1 MKILKRLVSMW
12 ALALLAACGGGGGD
26 AGNPVFGGGTGGDPG
41 GGGGTAVPTASDLV
55 LVLSA
60 PTISNSGLQTVV
72 ATATALDANRNTIA
86 GVPVTIAVDNGGTAT
101 ASATST
107 NSSGTLTAAVGI
119 GSDRRNR
126 VITVTAISGALTRTA
141 TLNVADVSGTATAT
155 DLLLTLSSATIAN
168 SGTETVTATVTA
180 LDGNRNT
187 LAGVPVT
194 ITVDSDAT
202 ATPSG
207 AVTASNGVVTA
218 ALRIGS
224 NRTNRTITVVATSGA
239 LVRTSQL
246 TVASVGGGV
255 VPSDLVLSLSAPS
268 IANDGSESVVAT
280 VTALNSN
287 RNVLSGAGV
296 TVSVDNGGTVA
307 PSGTT
312 TSAAGTVTATIGV
325 GSDRSNRTITV
336 TAISGTLT
344 RTATLAVT
352 NPEGSAEASDLVLTL
367 SSGTIAN
374 NGTTPVTATI
384 TALDAR
390 RNTLAGVGIT
400 VELNNGGT
408 ALVSSPVTNAS
419 GVVTAILGIGA
430 DSTNRDIL
438 VTATSGTISRTA
450 VLQVVNAP
458 STSQP
463 VAADL
468 SLELSASTLNNVGTN
483 TVVATATAVDAN
495 RNVLAGIPVTM
506 RVDSSALVA
515 VSASTTNAQGR
526 VLGTVSLG
534 SDRSNRV
541 VTVTATS
548 GALTRSASFTVIGAR
563 LTASFAPRVS
573 AGVSDRIE
581 FSLVDANALPMAAQ
595 SITVNASNGATA
607 SGTTDGNGKYSFNY
621 TAPAVPGTLTI
632 TAAAAGTTRDLSV
645 EVSSGAVPP
654 VASDLSVRSASLT
667 ATPSVVTIN
676 ATSTSENQSELRALF
691 SGRNNTSGQD
701 NVPIPRVRASF
712 QILNNT
718 DGTLGAVTWVGGTF
732 AISDDGGIA
741 RATFRPG
748 SRSSPTD
755 GVTIRLCWGE
765 DDATAAACTK
775 FADTRLTIVDEA
787 LSVNIRTNELIKTGL
802 AGLTYIKE
810 FVVMVV
816 DAAGQA
822 KADVQITPSVD
833 LTGYYKGKFAWNG
846 LFWAQQMSLADTENY
861 SWQPDSLSWRAEST
875 TTQPV
880 CPNEDVNR
888 NGIRDASGIGAAST
902 PALAGR
908 GEDLNWNGELDPR
921 KADVAVKMV
930 GSSKTDANGL
940 AIVQIEYGK
949 DLATWV
955 DFVVTVTASSISGT
969 EARAR
974 HVGNRYGRGNLPFPA
989 DAVLDETIP
998 PPFVISP
1005 YGIRNECT
1013 NAN

>member
-1 MKILKRLVSMW
+1 
-12 ALALLAACGGGGGD
+12 
-26 AGNPVFGGGTGGDPG
+26 
-41 GGGGTAVPTASDLV
+41 
-55 LVLSA
+55 
-60 PTISNSGLQTVV
+60 
-72 ATATALDANRNTIA
+72 
-86 GVPVTIAVDNGGTAT
+86 
-101 ASATST
+101 
-107 NSSGTLTAAVGI
+107 
-119 GSDRRNR
+119 
-126 VITVTAISGALTRTA
+126 
-141 TLNVADVSGTATAT
+141 
-155 DLLLTLSSATIAN
+155 
-168 SGTETVTATVTA
+168 
-180 LDGNRNT
+180 
-187 LAGVPVT
+187 
-194 ITVDSDAT
+194 
-202 ATPSG
+202 
-207 AVTASNGVVTA
+207 
-218 ALRIGS
+218 
-224 NRTNRTITVVATSGA
+224 
-239 LVRTSQL
+239 
-246 TVASVGGGV
+246 
-255 VPSDLVLSLSAPS
+255 
-268 IANDGSESVVAT
+268 
-280 VTALNSN
+280 
-287 RNVLSGAGV
+287 
-296 TVSVDNGGTVA
+296 
-307 PSGTT
+307 
-312 TSAAGTVTATIGV
+312 
-325 GSDRSNRTITV
+325 
-336 TAISGTLT
+336 
-344 RTATLAVT
+344 
-352 NPEGSAEASDLVLTL
+352 
-367 SSGTIAN
+367 
-374 NGTTPVTATI
+374 
-384 TALDAR
+384 
-390 RNTLAGVGIT
+390 
-400 VELNNGGT
+400 
-408 ALVSSPVTNAS
+408 
-419 GVVTAILGIGA
+419 
-430 DSTNRDIL
+430 
-438 VTATSGTISRTA
+438 
-450 VLQVVNAP
+450 
-458 STSQP
+458 
-463 VAADL
+463 
-468 SLELSASTLNNVGTN
+468 
-483 TVVATATAVDAN
+483 
-495 RNVLAGIPVTM
+495 M